1 MNKKTHFGFKEVQ
14 ESEKSKF
21 VGEVFTSVSENYDLM
36 NDAMSFGMHRLWKKI
51 LVELAAV
58 GEKDVILDIASGTGD
73 IAKLISKEYPNTK
86 IFMSDINYE
95 MLDEGRNRAID
106 ESFNSNCSFCQLSGE
121 SLPFKDSSF
130 DLITVGFGLRNFTDK
145 QKGLSEM
152 KRCLSKNARLLVLEF
167 SKPINPMFSRL
178 YDWYSF
184 NILPKLGSI
193 LANDSKSYNNYNQV
207 DYAPTLMHEESLKF
221 IERNKDNTFF
231 LYYASP
237 LPHLPLQ
244 APEKWVNYYRK
255 KIGDEEPYLG
265 DKSYYPN
272 QYPKAT
278 YAAMISYLDEQVG
291 ELIAK
296 LKEIGKY
303 ENTLVIFTSDNGP
316 VSYTHL
322 TLPTKRIV

>member
-1 MNKKTHFGFKEVQ
+1 MGNKNKKTHFGYQEVN
-14 ESEKSKF
+14 EADKSKY
-21 VGEVFTSVSENYDLM
+21 VGEVFTSVAKNYDIM

-58 GEKDVILDIASGTGD
+58 A
-73 IAKLISKEYPNTK
+73 K

-193 LANDSKSYNNYNQV
+193 LANDSESYKYL
-207 DYAPTLMHEESLKF
+207 AESIRMHPDQESLKKMILQSGF
-221 IERNKDNTFF
+221 KECRFF
-231 LYYASP
+231 NILNGVVAI
-237 LPHLPLQ
+237 H
-244 APEKWVNYYRK
+244 
-255 KIGDEEPYLG
+255 
-265 DKSYYPN
+265 
-272 QYPKAT
+272 
-278 YAAMISYLDEQVG
+278 
-291 ELIAK
+291 IA
-296 LKEIGKY
+296 Y
-303 ENTLVIFTSDNGP
+303 ND
-316 VSYTHL
+316 
-322 TLPTKRIV
+322 